1 MSQEEI
7 KDIELNLL
15 EDLKKLKYS
24 LGQFETDFGIIL
36 TGDANGPY
44 WNGSN
49 AYKILSA
56 SSKQIDFDLQLI
68 KNLEKNLSFKK
79 R

>member
-49 AYKILSA
+49 AYKILNTC
-56 SSKQIDFDLQLI
+56 SKQINIDLQLI